1 MTELLFGYLA
11 GLLTLINPCVLS
23 VLPIVLGSALQA
35 NRHGP
40 LALALGMGLSFVSL
54 GLFVAVAGRAV
65 GLTEE
70 TLAQA
75 GAVMMILFG
84 IVLLVPRLSRG
95 FELATAGMASRA
107 DSRMDN
113 VDQSG
118 LKGQFLGGMLLG
130 AVWSPCV
137 GPTLGGAISLA
148 SQGESLLM
156 AGAIM
161 TSFALGI
168 GTIIVALGYGT
179 RNVILGRQAQLRRLA
194 GAAKPIMG
202 IIFLLVGVMILFN
215 VHHIIEGWFLDHMP
229 YWLQDLSVVY

>member
-1 MTELLFGYLA
+1 
-11 GLLTLINPCVLS
+11 
-23 VLPIVLGSALQA
+23 
-35 NRHGP
+35 
-40 LALALGMGLSFVSL
+40 MGLSFVSL

-215 VHHIIEGWFLDHMP
+215 FHHIIEGWFVDHLP